1 MAKLAEEAG
10 VTDAYIAQ
18 LETGSERTQHSAI
31 LKRLA
36 RAVGLTLR
44 RPFDVTG
51 DRRNAFD
58 SRGSDRHA
66 RQRFARCSPEGGLAE
81 RARRI
86 HSSNTGRYDD
96 RRNPRESQQLFLSPS
111 RHYARVNTRGNR
123 SRRTAAPA
131 IFGTE
136 ALVGARHEK
145 RVLAAGLLA
154 IPIKSNDVPHGV
166 PSSWRQGCE
175 SARPP
180 SHLASRLASR
190 RRPPDDKELGGWA
203 SLDMVQ
209 RYSHLS
215 PHRTGPRG
223 QCRVNY

>member
-86 HSSNTGRYDD
+86 HSDNTGRYDD
-96 RRNPRESQQLFLSPS
+96 RRNPRESQQLFLSPADATPES
-111 RHYARVNTRGNR
+111 TREATDRDALRHRR
-123 SRRTAAPA
+123 S
-131 IFGTE
+131 
-136 ALVGARHEK
+136 
-145 RVLAAGLLA
+145 
-154 IPIKSNDVPHGV
+154 SGV
-166 PSSWRQGCE
+166 
-175 SARPP
+175 
-180 SHLASRLASR
+180 RL
-190 RRPPDDKELGGWA
+190 
-203 SLDMVQ
+203 
-209 RYSHLS
+209 
-215 PHRTGPRG
+215 
-223 QCRVNY
+223 